1 MPLDRQLAANFTYRS
16 GQSCPVMR
24 PAPEAIEI
32 GPGTGNAPPSA
43 SRRKEEHPA
52 RVIYVRS
59 AAL

>member
-1 MPLDRQLAANFTYRS
+1 MPLDRQLAANFTFRS
-16 GQSCPVMR
+16 GQSCHAT
-24 PAPEAIEI
+24 APEAIEI

-43 SRRKEEHPA
+43 SRLKEEHPA